1 MQVALNSL
9 RYMCALIKQSRY
21 VNVSSEALLSVV
33 WKSRERLGVREK
45 YMHTKITASSYRYK
59 VMQIHNAHYSL
70 AKWDK

>member
-1 MQVALNSL
+1 MQVALNSF

-45 YMHTKITASSYRYK
+45 YIYTLKLPRPAIDTCKYIMHIILWQSGTSK
-59 VMQIHNAHYSL
+59 
-70 AKWDK
+70 